1 MAKKGPLGKAESF
14 YVEEKFK
21 SGESIEQISKDLDRA
36 QWTVEEYI
44 KKKKVNTPKTI
55 IEQQFVR
62 QGGATIMTE
71 NASSM
76 IDQSRKKSNINN
88 SSCITKIK
96 NYE

>member
-1 MAKKGPLGKAESF
+1 MAKTGPLGKAEAF

-21 SGESIEQISKDLDRA
+21 SGESVEQIAADLDRA
-36 QWTVEEYI
+36 SGAIEKHI
-44 KKKKVNTPKTI
+44 KKSKVEKPKTI

-76 IDQSRKKSNINN
+76 IDQGRKASSPRT
-88 SSCITKIK
+88 SSCISKIK
-96 NYE
+96 